1 MEVKIIKPVKCL
13 LQRNYISEGD
23 IVKVIYKDKWKNG
36 KERYRVISRSGGV
49 TYVDCDMC
57 EIIEDGRGNK
67 KCIKL

>member
-1 MEVKIIKPVKCL
+1 MKVKS
-13 LQRNYISEGD
+13 RNGA
-23 IVKVIYKDKWKNG
+23 
-36 KERYRVISRSGGV
+36 

>member
-36 KERYRVISRSGGV
+36 KERYRVISRSGGT

-57 EIIEDGRGNK
+57 ETIEDGGNK
-67 KCIKL
+67 NV